1 MTSSS
6 QSDFDLI
13 ATQEINVIMNRIET
27 FLVCQ
32 IDELRQSQKTLR
44 EATEALT
51 KDLPAVQ
58 RELSVLKYTIKDQG
72 RDLEQLKL
80 ATEATDRP
88 NNSTKDNSA
97 YKRYTGSANGDS
109 DRENK
114 RPADDRPDD
123 STERSIDYDANEDSS
138 DSDSSASDSSA
149 SDESATEESENSDVV
164 VVEPADAQ
172 TKKDEE
178 ELDDL
183 LKKFWPQKKNC
194 REKLD
199 ERQQAFFSLMATELN
214 IKDRTNIKMNAMR
227 IIQQG
232 IRKGV
237 WQKSWKPPGIKH
249 SFEEYI
255 VEKIK
260 TYIKKTRKSDTWE
273 HSFFFFYLFIEV

>member
-183 LKKFWPQKKNC
+183 LKKFWPQKK
-194 REKLD
+194 KL
-199 ERQQAFFSLMATELN
+199 
-214 IKDRTNIKMNAMR
+214 
-227 IIQQG
+227 QG
-232 IRKGV
+232 KIR
-237 WQKSWKPPGIKH
+237 
-249 SFEEYI
+249 
-255 VEKIK
+255 
-260 TYIKKTRKSDTWE
+260 
-273 HSFFFFYLFIEV
+273 